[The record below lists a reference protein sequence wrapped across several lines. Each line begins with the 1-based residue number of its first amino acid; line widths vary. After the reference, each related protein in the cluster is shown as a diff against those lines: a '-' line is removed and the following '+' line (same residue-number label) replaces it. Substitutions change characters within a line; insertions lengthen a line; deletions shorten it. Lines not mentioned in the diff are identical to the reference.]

1 MRKALLAILVLAMV
15 AGGWWW
21 WRNGAMQPAPVAAG
35 PAAPPPVAVEVAAV
49 KTAPLARRLQAVGTL
64 RSNESVVLRPEVAGR
79 VARIEFDEG
88 QAVRQGQLLVSLDDT
103 VAAAEVKEAEAQLAL
118 SETNAN
124 RAEKLFRQNAGT
136 ERSRDEAAAQVR
148 VDRARLEVARAQL
161 AKTRIMAPFDG
172 IVGLRKVSVGA
183 YVLPGADIANLESI
197 QTLKVDFRVPEVFL
211 AAVRPGQTLQV
222 AADAFPKQAFEG
234 RVYAIDPL
242 IDEAGRSILLRAR
255 VDNAAGALR
264 PGLFV
269 RVALVVDE
277 VLDALVVPEEALVPR
292 GRETVVFR
300 VVDGKAQP
308 APVET
313 GRRRD
318 GVVEIVKGVAAGD
331 KVVTAGH
338 MKLRPGA
345 PVAVAQVEG
354 GSR

>member
-1 MRKALLAILVLAMV
+1 
-15 AGGWWW
+15 
-21 WRNGAMQPAPVAAG
+21 
-35 PAAPPPVAVEVAAV
+35 
-49 KTAPLARRLQAVGTL
+49 
-64 RSNESVVLRPEVAGR
+64 PEVAGR

-148 VDRARLEVARAQL
+148 VDRARLDVARAQL
-161 AKTRIMAPFDG
+161 AKTRILAPFDG
-172 IVGLRKVSVGA
+172 VVGLRKVSVGA
-183 YVLPGADIANLESI
+183 YVLPGADIANLENI

-211 AAVRPGQTLQV
+211 AAVRPGQALQV
-222 AADAFPKQAFEG
+222 TADAFPKEAFEG

-300 VVDGKAQP
+300 VIDGKAQP
-308 APVET
+308 TPVET

-345 PVAVAQVEG
+345 PVAVAQAEG

>member
-1 MRKALLAILVLAMV
+1 
-15 AGGWWW
+15 
-21 WRNGAMQPAPVAAG
+21 
-35 PAAPPPVAVEVAAV
+35 
-49 KTAPLARRLQAVGTL
+49 
-64 RSNESVVLRPEVAGR
+64 
-79 VARIEFDEG
+79 
-88 QAVRQGQLLVSLDDT
+88 
-103 VAAAEVKEAEAQLAL
+103 AAAEVKEAEAQLAL

-148 VDRARLEVARAQL
+148 VDRARLDVARAQL
-161 AKTRIMAPFDG
+161 AKTRILAPFDG
-172 IVGLRKVSVGA
+172 VVGLRKVSVGA
-183 YVLPGADIANLESI
+183 YVLPGADIANLENI

-211 AAVRPGQTLQV
+211 AAVRPGQALQV
-222 AADAFPKQAFEG
+222 TADAFPKEAFEG

-242 IDEAGRSILLRAR
+242 IDEAGRAILLRAR
-255 VDNAAGALR
+255 VDNGAGALR

-300 VVDGKAQP
+300 VIDGKAQP
-308 APVET
+308 TPVET

-345 PVAVAQVEG
+345 PVAVAQAEG

>member
-172 IVGLRKVSVGA
+172 VVGLRKVSVGA

-222 AADAFPKQAFEG
+222 AADAFPKEAFEG

-255 VDNAAGALR
+255 VDNAAGSLR